1 MNDEDERRLLPAA
14 MLADADVVVADA
26 GDDDESLDGA
36 LTAAASGGDGA

>member
-26 GDDDESLDGA
+26 GDDESLDGA